1 MTFDLRAVE
10 ALLYDEA
17 RYLDEGRWDEWLDLY
32 VEDAVFWIPAWKSE
46 TEVTSDP
53 SRELSLV
60 YYQGR
65 KNLEDRVWRARSGL
79 SVASA
84 PLPRVVHQITNIS
97 IIAEDG
103 DEAQVGSNFSVH
115 LYDKRSSRTH
125 LFFGRYSHTLL
136 RQADRVRIAR
146 KKIILLNDTIPTVLD
161 FYCI

>member
-1 MTFDLRAVE
+1 MSFDHRAVE
-10 ALLYDEA
+10 TLLYDEA

-84 PLPRVVHQITNIS
+84 PLLRVVHQVTNIS
-97 IIAEDG
+97 LSAEDT
-103 DEAQVGSNFSVH
+103 DEAQVASNFSVH

-125 LFFGRYSHTLL
+125 LFFGRYNHTLL
-136 RQADRVRIAR
+136 RQADRIKIVQ

>member
-1 MTFDLRAVE
+1 M
-10 ALLYDEA
+10 
-17 RYLDEGRWDEWLDLY
+17 
-32 VEDAVFWIPAWKSE
+32 
-46 TEVTSDP
+46 TSDP
-53 SRELSLV
+53 ARELSLV

-65 KNLEDRVWRARSGL
+65 KNLEDRVWRARSGM

-97 IIAEDG
+97 LCTEDA
-103 DEAQVGSNFSVH
+103 DEAQVASNNSVH

-136 RQADRVRIAR
+136 WRAESIKIAR

>member
-1 MTFDLRAVE
+1 MSFDHRAVE
-10 ALLYDEA
+10 ALLYAEA
-17 RYLDEGRWDEWLDLY
+17 RYLDEGCWDEWLDLY

-53 SRELSLV
+53 AKELSLV

-65 KNLEDRVWRARSGL
+65 KNLEDRVWRARSGM

-84 PLPRVVHQITNIS
+84 PLPRVAHQITNIS
-97 IIAEDG
+97 IMAADA
-103 DEAQVGSNFSVH
+103 DEALVASNFSVH

-125 LFFGRYSHTLL
+125 MFFGRYSHTLL
-136 RQADRVRIAR
+136 REDGRIRIAQ

>member
-10 ALLYDEA
+10 TLLYDEA

-46 TEVTSDP
+46 TEVTNDP

-65 KNLEDRVWRARSGL
+65 KNLEDRVWRARSGM

-97 IIAEDG
+97 LCVEHADG
-103 DEAQVGSNFSVH
+103 AQVASNFSVH

-125 LFFGRYSHTLL
+125 MFFGRYSHSLL
-136 RQADRVRIAR
+136 RQAGSIKIAQ
-146 KKIILLNDTIPTVLD
+146 KKIILLNDTIPTALD

>member
-1 MTFDLRAVE
+1 MSFDLRGVE
-10 ALLYDEA
+10 KLLYDEA
-17 RYLDEGRWDEWLDLY
+17 RYLDEDGWDEWLDLY
-32 VEDAVFWIPAWKSE
+32 VEDAVFWIPAWKTE

-65 KNLEDRVWRARSGL
+65 KNLEDRVWRARSGM

-97 IIAEDG
+97 LCAEDG
-103 DEAQVGSNFSVH
+103 DEAQIASNFSVH

-125 LFFGRYSHTLL
+125 LFFGRYNHTLV
-136 RQADRVRIAR
+136 RQAEIIKIAQ

>member
-1 MTFDLRAVE
+1 MSFDLRAVE
-10 ALLYDEA
+10 TLLYDEA

-46 TEVTSDP
+46 TEATSDP
-53 SRELSLV
+53 ATELSLV

-65 KNLEDRVWRARSGL
+65 KNLEDRVWRARSGM

-97 IIAEDG
+97 IVAEDADG
-103 DEAQVGSNFSVH
+103 AQVASNFSVH

-125 LFFGRYSHTLL
+125 LFFGRYNHGVS
-136 RQADRVRIAR
+136 RQAGSIRIR
-146 KKIILLNDTIPTVLD
+146 QKKIILLNDTIPTVLD

>member
-1 MTFDLRAVE
+1 MSFDHRAVE
-10 ALLYDEA
+10 TLLYDEA
-17 RYLDEGRWDEWLDLY
+17 RYLDEGRWDEWLALY

-53 SRELSLV
+53 ATELSLV

-84 PLPRVVHQITNIS
+84 PLLRVAHQITNVS
-97 IIAEDG
+97 IMAADAG
-103 DEAQVGSNFSVH
+103 EALVASNFSVH

-136 RQADRVRIAR
+136 REEDGIRIAR

>member
-1 MTFDLRAVE
+1 MSFDHRAVE
-10 ALLYDEA
+10 TLLYDEA
-17 RYLDEGRWDEWLDLY
+17 RYLDEGRWDEWLGLY
-32 VEDAVFWIPAWKSE
+32 IEDAVFWIPAWKSE
-46 TEVTSDP
+46 AEVTSDP
-53 SRELSLV
+53 TRELSLV

-65 KNLEDRVWRARSGL
+65 KNLEDRVWRARSGM

-97 IIAEDG
+97 IVAEDP
-103 DEAQVGSNFSVH
+103 DEALVASNFSVH

-125 LFFGRYSHTLL
+125 LFFGRYRHTLL
-136 RQADRVRIAR
+136 RGAGSIKIAQ

>member
-1 MTFDLRAVE
+1 MTLDLRAVE
-10 ALLYDEA
+10 TLLYDEA

-32 VEDAVFWIPAWKSE
+32 VDDAVFWIPAWKSE

-53 SRELSLV
+53 TRELSLV

-65 KNLEDRVWRARSGL
+65 KNLEDRVWRARSGM

-97 IIAEDG
+97 LCAEDAEG
-103 DEAQVGSNFSVH
+103 AQVASNFSVH

-125 LFFGRYSHTLL
+125 LFFGRYNHTLVL
-136 RQADRVRIAR
+136 QAKSIKIAQ